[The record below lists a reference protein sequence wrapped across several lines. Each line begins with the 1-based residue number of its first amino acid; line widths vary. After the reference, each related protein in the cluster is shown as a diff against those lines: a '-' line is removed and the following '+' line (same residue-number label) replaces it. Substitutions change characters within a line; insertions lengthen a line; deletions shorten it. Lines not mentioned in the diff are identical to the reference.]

1 MKNNYVYEK
10 ISSSSLKNASK
21 PRRLGA
27 KDWFV
32 WCEFCVVS
40 KFKTLLAIL
49 H

>member
-1 MKNNYVYEK
+1 MYMKK
-10 ISSSSLKNASK
+10 FLLRLKNASK